1 MATNMSLAI
10 NVPQTD
16 SEIGCLTFYL
26 LFIFKLNWT
35 IRRYI
40 VLRKK
45 IVNLQLVISC
55 GHNLVISGPQFQRLG
70 IGPLYISSELR
81 WPYFVYF
88 VMYCTIISSLI
99 MWANV
104 VNIIKL
110 RVFLLVVM
118 LHVNREVLRHAL
130 TNITVING
138 IHAFSLWVNQKA
150 LY

>member
-1 MATNMSLAI
+1 M
-10 NVPQTD
+10 PQTD
-16 SEIGCLTFYL
+16 SELGCLTLYL
-26 LFIFKLNWT
+26 LFIFKLNCT

-81 WPYFVYF
+81 WPYFV
-88 VMYCTIISSLI
+88 SSLI

-110 RVFLLVVM
+110 RVYLLAVM

-130 TNITVING
+130 TNHSNWDTCIFTVSKPKG
-138 IHAFSLWVNQKA
+138 IILIYFSA
-150 LY
+150 